1 MKDKV
6 KVLIADNYKAFSEIL
21 EKILERYE
29 QLEIVG
35 IANNSEEEIE
45 KINELK
51 PDIVITNIKKDKE
64 YTGIEIIKEYLKKEY
79 SPYFF
84 IISSI
89 VNEDVLNNSNVIGYM
104 KKPMVDYDKIVNIIT
119 KEFKNE

>member
-1 MKDKV
+1 MKDKI
-6 KVLIADNYKAFSEIL
+6 KVLIADDYKAFSKIL
-21 EKILERYE
+21 ENILERYE

-45 KINELK
+45 KVNELK

-64 YTGIEIIKEYLKKEY
+64 YTGIEIIKEYLKKEN

-89 VNEDVLNNSNVIGYM
+89 VNEDVMKNSNVIGYM
-104 KKPMVDYDKIVNIIT
+104 RKPMVDYDKIVDIIT
-119 KEFKNE
+119 KEIKK